1 MSTICILGGTGFVGR
16 HLAARLVSRGHS
28 VKVLTRQR
36 FRHTDMLV
44 LPTLSLVQADVY
56 DPGVL
61 RGEFAGCDAVVN
73 LVGILNERGH
83 DGAGFR
89 RAHVEFTEGVLQA
102 CRGAGV
108 RRLLHM
114 SALHADKHGPSHY
127 LRSKGE
133 AVAKV
138 YAAKQLE
145 VTVFEPSAIFGPGDS
160 FLTRFAGLLR
170 RVPLL
175 FPLAGAKVRFEPVYV
190 GDVVEA
196 YTRCIERREGAGQRY
211 VLCGPKVYTLKE
223 LVKYAARLTGRR
235 RLVLGLPRPAAWLQ
249 ATIMEW
255 LPGKPFSLDN
265 YRSLKLDS
273 VSDEDGLATLH
284 ITPTPLEAIAPLYL
298 SGSRHVR

>member
-44 LPTLSLVQADVY
+44 LPTLTLVQADVY

-61 RGEFAGCDAVVN
+61 RDEFEGCDAVVN

-83 DGAGFR
+83 KGAGFR
-89 RAHVEFTEGVLQA
+89 LAHVEFTEAVLQA
-102 CRGAGV
+102 CRGARV

-127 LRSKGE
+127 LRTKGE
-133 AVAKV
+133 AAEKV

-145 VTVFEPSAIFGPGDS
+145 VTVFEPSVIFGPGDS
-160 FLTRFAGLLR
+160 FLKRFAGLLER
-170 RVPLL
+170 MPLL
-175 FPLAGAKVRFEPVYV
+175 PLAWPKARFAPVYV

-196 YTRCIERREGAGQRY
+196 YTRCIERRAGAGQRY
-211 VLCGPKVYTLKE
+211 VLCGPKTYSLKE
-223 LVKYAARLTGRR
+223 LVRYTARLTGHR

-249 ATIMEW
+249 AAIMEW

-265 YRSLKLDS
+265 YRSLKVDS
-273 VSDEDGLATLH
+273 VSDEDGLATLG
-284 ITPTPLEAIAPLYL
+284 IAATPLEAVAPTYL
-298 SGSRHVR
+298 KGTSV

>member
-1 MSTICILGGTGFVGR
+1 MSSICILGGTGFVGR
-16 HLAARLVSRGHS
+16 HLVARLVACGHS
-28 VKVLTRQR
+28 VKVLTRHR

-61 RGEFAGCDAVVN
+61 REEFEGCDAVVN

-83 DGAGFR
+83 KGAGFR
-89 RAHVEFTEGVLQA
+89 LAHVEFTEAVLQA
-102 CRGAGV
+102 CRGARV

-127 LRSKGE
+127 LRTKGE
-133 AVAKV
+133 AAEKV
-138 YAAKQLE
+138 YAARQLE
-145 VTVFEPSAIFGPGDS
+145 ATVFEPSVIFGPGDS
-160 FLTRFAGLLR
+160 FLTRFAALLKR
-170 RVPLL
+170 MPLI
-175 FPLAGAKVRFEPVYV
+175 FPLACPKARFAPVYV

-196 YTRCIERREGAGQRY
+196 YTRCIERRAGVGQRY
-211 VLCGPKVYTLKE
+211 VLCGPKTYSLKE
-223 LVKYAARLTGRR
+223 LVRYTARLTGHR

-249 ATIMEW
+249 AAIMEW
-255 LPGKPFSLDN
+255 LPGKPLSLDN

-284 ITPTPLEAIAPLYL
+284 IAPTPLESIAPTYL
-298 SGSRHVR
+298 RNV

>member
-16 HLAARLVSRGHS
+16 HLAARLVSRGHN
-28 VKVLTRQR
+28 VKVLTRHR

-61 RGEFAGCDAVVN
+61 RDEFEGCDAVVN

-83 DGAGFR
+83 DGAGFTL
-89 RAHVEFTEGVLQA
+89 AHVAFTEGVLQA
-102 CRGAGV
+102 CHGARV

-114 SALHADKHGPSHY
+114 SALNADKHGPSHY

-133 AVAKV
+133 AVEKV

-145 VTVFEPSAIFGPGDS
+145 TTVFEPSVIFGPGDS
-160 FLTRFAGLLR
+160 FLTRFAGLLKR
-170 RVPLL
+170 LPL
-175 FPLAGAKVRFEPVYV
+175 FPLAWPKARFAPVYV

-211 VLCGPKVYTLKE
+211 VLCGPKTYTLKE
-223 LVKYAARLTGRR
+223 LVRYTARLMGRR

-249 ATIMEW
+249 AAIMEW

-265 YRSLKLDS
+265 YRSLKRDS

-284 ITPTPLEAIAPLYL
+284 ITPTPLEAIAPTYL
-298 SGSRHVR
+298 KAL